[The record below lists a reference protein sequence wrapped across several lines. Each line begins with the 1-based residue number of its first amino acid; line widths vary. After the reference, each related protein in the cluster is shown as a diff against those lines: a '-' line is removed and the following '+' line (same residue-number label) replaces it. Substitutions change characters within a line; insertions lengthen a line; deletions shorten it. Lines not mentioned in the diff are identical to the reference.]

1 MKKNNMTSKEYL
13 IYDETRQ
20 TEFQAHI
27 FKIPPIIVERFPV
40 YVICVITTQMQKP
53 HTVVDWTM

>member
-1 MKKNNMTSKEYL
+1 MTSKEYL

-27 FKIPPIIVERFPV
+27 FKIPPVIVERFPV

>member
-1 MKKNNMTSKEYL
+1 MTSKDYL

-27 FKIPPIIVERFPV
+27 FKISPIIVERFPV
-40 YVICVITTQMQKP
+40 YVICVITTQMKKP
-53 HTVVDWTM
+53 HTVVDWTMSMTA